1 MYIASRL
8 NVRGISRALAR
19 LCIYAVWSRPLL
31 VAYNTLLENSCHASF
46 MIVAIPIVA
55 EVVKK
60 NYGYFSSVHRSQN
73 IYMDYVSTV
82 VEKDKCHCYRL
93 REMS

>member
-31 VAYNTLLENSCHASF
+31 VAYSTLLENSCHASF

-60 NYGYFSSVHRSQN
+60 IMVISVKFTEVK
-73 IYMDYVSTV
+73 IFIWI
-82 VEKDKCHCYRL
+82 
-93 REMS
+93 MSPLWSKKTSVTATD

>member
-19 LCIYAVWSRPLL
+19 LCIYAVWSRPSL
-31 VAYNTLLENSCHASF
+31 VAYNTLLENSFHASF

-60 NYGYFSSVHRSQN
+60 NMVISVQFTEVKIFLWIMSSLRSKKTSVTAT
-73 IYMDYVSTV
+73 D
-82 VEKDKCHCYRL
+82 
-93 REMS
+93 